1 MFNSWPLTTMNYPIL
16 TYRTWYTENK
26 HIDIRCNTDGFPLSK
41 LLIVT
46 IKNNLWLDELEL
58 LCIWLQPINVSE
70 LSYFQPTKIQEY
82 QRNYYLLG
90 LSERL
95 GINQSQLLQL
105 WNYTLQRL

>member
-1 MFNSWPLTTMNYPIL
+1 MAYPIL

-26 HIDIRCNTDGFPLSK
+26 RIEIRCNTEGFPLSK
-41 LLIVT
+41 LLIAVT
-46 IKNNLWLDELEL
+46 NNNLWIDDVGL
-58 LCIWLQPINVSE
+58 LCQWLQPINVSE
-70 LSYFQPTKIQEY
+70 LAHFPVQQLHEY
-82 QRNYYLLG
+82 QKNYHLLG